1 MTQKVLVVDDA
12 RVVRISLGR
21 ILKKLGFEIIEAENG
36 KEAYEAMNAHPD
48 IALVMLDWNMPVMN
62 GYDLCEKLK
71 IDPST
76 KHIPI
81 IMLTA
86 KDMGDDID
94 KALEKKAD
102 WYIVKPP
109 DGKYL
114 VRKIESLLKR
124 EQL

>member
-1 MTQKVLVVDDA
+1 MSKILIVDDDEGI
-12 RVVRISLGR
+12 IS
-21 ILKKLGFEIIEAENG
+21 ILKEILTRKNYEVVSANNG
-36 KEAYEAMNAHPD
+36 QEGYEKAKETIPD
-48 IALVMLDWNMPVMN
+48 LAIVDIMMPVMN

-94 KALEKKAD
+94 KALEKRAD

-124 EQL
+124 EQT